1 MDRDRAYAQTR
12 WKLCCR
18 LNHDMK
24 IRADF
29 REGLMKTELET
40 QLAELNQVLSE
51 TNLTATLSDLR
62 MSYIP
67 RIMMKTWSIL
77 IHQRDFIVTAA

>member
-12 WKLCCR
+12 WKLCCC
-18 LNHDMK
+18 LNHMK

-29 REGLMKTELET
+29 REGLTKTELET

-62 MSYIP
+62 MLYIP
-67 RIMMKTWSIL
+67 RITMKTWSIL